1 MTAALSLS
9 SRGESKFVFGS
20 VKNSG
25 ISWTE
30 VLRAFKS
37 ARVKGSAIIKGRIL
51 ARASKLLEDDK
62 CAPAVG

>member
-1 MTAALSLS
+1 MTAVFHYHLAGNANS
-9 SRGESKFVFGS
+9 SFGG
-20 VKNSG
+20 VENSG
-25 ISWTE
+25 ISGTV

-62 CAPAVG
+62 CALAVA